1 MSKPISVTILAKN
14 SQDLLPRC
22 LAALAAFPE
31 VILLDNGSTDDTV
44 AVARQFANVKV
55 YHSPFIGFGPLKNLA
70 ASYATHDW
78 ILSIDSDEVLTP
90 ALAQSILQHPL
101 QEGKAYRFLRHNY
114 YGQKLINACG
124 WENDYVLRLF
134 NRKTT
139 GFTDREVHEGIITT
153 SITVETLPGILKH
166 YSFKNAGELLQK
178 LNQYTTLF
186 AQENRFRKQ
195 SSAFTATYKGA
206 WTFFRNY
213 FLKRGFLYG
222 FEGFLISASNANG
235 AFYKYLKL
243 HEANCSMTTSLI
255 ISTYNWPQ
263 ALEVVLKSVAR
274 QHELPT
280 EVIIADDGSREETR
294 ALIERF
300 QQDFPVPLRHCWHE
314 DTGFRLAAIRNKAM
328 ALATGEYILSID
340 GDMVLHPD
348 FVKSHKRMA
357 RHKTFIQGKRVLL
370 QPEITQQILQT
381 KQWHITPLSK
391 GIINRFNAVSSGV
404 LARLASKK
412 RPDIKAIRGCNMAFW
427 RSDVLKVNGFNEDIT
442 GWGREDSEFA
452 IRLLNAGVERRNL
465 PFGGV
470 GYHLYHPENARTSLA
485 ENDKILADA
494 IAQKAT
500 WCENGISQYLGK
512 TLPER

>member
-1 MSKPISVTILAKN
+1 MPQPISVTILAKN
-14 SQDLLPRC
+14 SQELLPRC
-22 LAALAAFPE
+22 LAALSGFPE
-31 VILLDNGSTDDTV
+31 IILLDNGSTDSTV

-55 YHSPFIGFGPLKNLA
+55 FHSPFIGFGPLKNLA
-70 ASYATHDW
+70 ASYASHDW
-78 ILSIDSDEVLTP
+78 ILSIDSDEVLSP
-90 ALAQSILQHPL
+90 ALAQTILQHPL
-101 QEGKAYRFLRHNY
+101 DAKKAYRFLRHNY

-134 NRKTT
+134 NRTTT
-139 GFTDREVHEGIITT
+139 GFTNREVHE
-153 SITVETLPGILKH
+153 SIMTQHVTLETLPGTLRH
-166 YSFKNAGELLQK
+166 YSFRNTDELLQK

-186 AQENRFRKQ
+186 AQENRFKKK

-243 HEANCSMTTSLI
+243 HEANRRMTTSLI

-274 QHELPT
+274 QQELPT
-280 EVIIADDGSREETR
+280 EVIIADDGSKEETR

-300 QQDFPVPLRHCWHE
+300 QADFPVPLRHCWHE

-328 ALATGEYILSID
+328 AMATGDYILSID
-340 GDMVLHPD
+340 GDMVLHPA
-348 FVKSHKRMA
+348 FVKSHQRMA
-357 RHKTFIQGKRVLL
+357 RHNTFLQGKRVLL
-370 QPEITQQILQT
+370 QPEITAQILQS
-381 KQWHITPLSK
+381 KEWHITPFSK
-391 GIINRFNAVSSGV
+391 GIVNRFNAVSSGV
-404 LARLASKK
+404 LASLFSKK

-427 RSDVLKVNGFNEDIT
+427 RADVLKVNGFNEDIT

-452 IRLLNAGVERRNL
+452 IRLLNAGVQRRNL

-470 GYHLYHPENARTSLA
+470 GYHLYHPENARTSLP

-494 IAQKAT
+494 ITQKAT
-500 WCENGISQYLGK
+500 WCENGISKYLS
-512 TLPER
+512 